1 MIWRAESADQMVQ
14 KPWPLGCN
22 VEAKSAKDPS
32 KEAAKETEKSEKPA
46 ATKPALQA
54 AWYRM
59 GIGVGLTELIF
70 FFKVHLKSCC
80 FVMHLIGNVPLMI
93 GCVLHCYRFT
103 SLSQESFG

>member
-1 MIWRAESADQMVQ
+1 MVQ

-46 ATKPALQA
+46 ATKPAVQA